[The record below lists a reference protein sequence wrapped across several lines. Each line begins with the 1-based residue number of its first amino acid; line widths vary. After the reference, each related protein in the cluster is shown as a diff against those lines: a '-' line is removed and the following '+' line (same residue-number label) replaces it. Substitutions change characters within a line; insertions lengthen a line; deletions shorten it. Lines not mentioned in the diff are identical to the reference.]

1 VRTFKIF
8 AIWTIFAQILQCSGL
23 YLWLKSSKGF
33 IYGTNDDAIISSIAS
48 GQLTG
53 NPDPHW
59 IFVQPILSVP
69 LTWLESNY
77 SDVNVYILF
86 LVFVA
91 TISFSVILGLIV
103 LNISKKLIS
112 IALIIWILNSLTF
125 ISWFAMAPSYTAA
138 SIFSTSTSLVS
149 LIYLLQSREKNFT
162 TLNKFI
168 FVFFT
173 ILSFLIRVEAT
184 YVLDFISIPIFISN
198 FYKTREI
205 NNLRVIITPALLII
219 FIILINAQ
227 LVKIVYSGIQ
237 WQEYLDTNAVRHKI
251 QLRAPERIL
260 EKNYQE
266 FGWDKSTL
274 KQFTNFELADPNVM
288 NKDKLNEILERNSV
302 ITYRE
307 IINNFN
313 VNNFF
318 KAVKTTLLNFTWILY
333 LIVFEIVLFSSI
345 AFHQKYIQFNF
356 VFTITFILIFFFMIY
371 ILSSNYH
378 VPERITFS
386 ILGLSSL
393 VLLSFFMSQTNRSDS
408 IKSNFFIPLIIL
420 SIISSLF
427 YLHRFKAEFNA
438 RQDMYKS
445 RNELAQNQSKVLG
458 LLDPKVV
465 VISGAS
471 SLRFDWVNPY
481 QKFKSIDPRDRTL
494 ILGWYNL
501 SPVWI
506 QKVKSLSLDSNN
518 IYINLFDENVFW
530 ASQTESEL
538 DIQEF
543 INKKFNAISTLN
555 RISDTGTSDYGL
567 YKINRSG

>member
-1 VRTFKIF
+1 M
-8 AIWTIFAQILQCSGL
+8 S
-23 YLWLKSSKGF
+23 
-33 IYGTNDDAIISSIAS
+33 
-48 GQLTG
+48 LTR
-53 NPDPHW
+53 
-59 IFVQPILSVP
+59 
-69 LTWLESNY
+69 LES
-77 SDVNVYILF
+77 V
-86 LVFVA
+86 
-91 TISFSVILGLIV
+91 
-103 LNISKKLIS
+103 
-112 IALIIWILNSLTF
+112 
-125 ISWFAMAPSYTAA
+125 
-138 SIFSTSTSLVS
+138 
-149 LIYLLQSREKNFT
+149 
-162 TLNKFI
+162 
-168 FVFFT
+168 
-173 ILSFLIRVEAT
+173 
-184 YVLDFISIPIFISN
+184 
-198 FYKTREI
+198 
-205 NNLRVIITPALLII
+205 
-219 FIILINAQ
+219 
-227 LVKIVYSGIQ
+227 
-237 WQEYLDTNAVRHKI
+237 
-251 QLRAPERIL
+251 
-260 EKNYQE
+260 
-266 FGWDKSTL
+266 
-274 KQFTNFELADPNVM
+274 
-288 NKDKLNEILERNSV
+288 
-302 ITYRE
+302 
-307 IINNFN
+307 
-313 VNNFF
+313 
-318 KAVKTTLLNFTWILY
+318 
-333 LIVFEIVLFSSI
+333 
-345 AFHQKYIQFNF
+345 
-356 VFTITFILIFFFMIY
+356 
-371 ILSSNYH
+371 

-408 IKSNFFIPLIIL
+408 IKSNFVIPLIIL

-445 RNELAQNQSKVLG
+445 RNDLAQNQSKVLG

-501 SPVWI
+501 SPAWI